1 MKRPVLA
8 GIAAIVTVAIVV
20 AILSAAGDGDR
31 VAEGRPVEH
40 LPADGRA
47 VPMSIASD
55 CSKDVEVELSRFING
70 VPDGTNVQFPQD
82 GCYAQGNRI
91 EVRDKRDLTIDGNGS
106 SFKSSAPNSGLEL
119 RPNWLVLRGRGV
131 HLTDMRIVGNFHL
144 KGERSQKRV
153 GEATVAGAGNQFN
166 MGVGIY
172 GGDTN
177 HVTAMTIRHVF
188 GDGVTTGVAHYVDG
202 PDGQPLDTPRNVHV
216 ERVKVTKAAR
226 HCFSP
231 NQAVG
236 FWLEDSEAR
245 DCWYGGFDAE
255 LDDPKQKL
263 QDIHLLRNT
272 FSDFNMF
279 GIVIPVAGNGS
290 NTKDIEIRDNRFL
303 TVPGPI
309 CNTIIEVGI
318 YPTNPNTIK
327 NVVVEGNS
335 MKAHGVGI
343 AFDHVEGG
351 SIRDNRID
359 YEDKN
364 CSYPAKTPLVRVTN
378 STGVTTQDNGG

>member
-1 MKRPVLA
+1 MRRAVLA
-8 GIAAIVTVAIVV
+8 GIALLVVAAAVV
-20 AILSAAGDGDR
+20 AILRSVGGGPGP
-31 VAEGRPVEH
+31 GRPVED
-40 LPADGRA
+40 LPRNGRA
-47 VPMSIASD
+47 VPLSIPSD
-55 CSKDVEVELSRFING
+55 CSQNVEAQLSRFING
-70 VPDGTNVQFPQD
+70 LPDGTNVQFPRK
-82 GCYAQGNRI
+82 GCYAQANRI

-106 SFKSSAPNSGLEL
+106 SFRSSAPNSGLEV
-119 RPNWLVLRGRGV
+119 RPNWLLLRGRGV
-131 HLTDMRIVGNFHL
+131 RLSDMRIVGNFHL
-144 KGERSQKRV
+144 EGERSQKRV
-153 GEATVAGAGNQFN
+153 GEATVAGVGNQFN
-166 MGVGIY
+166 MGVGVY
-172 GGDTN
+172 GGDDI
-177 HVTAMTIRHVF
+177 HVTDMTIEHVF
-188 GDGVTTGVAHYVDG
+188 GDGVTTAVAQYLDG
-202 PDGQPLDTPRNVHV
+202 PAGQPLDVPSNVHV

-236 FWLEDSEAR
+236 FWLEDSEAK

-255 LDDPKQKL
+255 LDDPAQKL
-263 QDIHLLRNT
+263 QDIHVLRNT
-272 FSDFNMF
+272 FSDFNLF
-279 GIVIPVAGNGS
+279 GVVIPVAGDGS

-335 MKAHGVGI
+335 MKTHGVGV

-359 YEDKN
+359 YEEKN
-364 CSYPAKTPLVRVTN
+364 CQYPNKTPPVRVTN

>member
-1 MKRPVLA
+1 MKRAVLA
-8 GIAAIVTVAIVV
+8 AVALL
-20 AILSAAGDGDR
+20 AAAG
-31 VAEGRPVEH
+31 VAVVLLGSGGEDEPV
-40 LPADGRA
+40 PARGPGA
-47 VPMSIASD
+47 VPASIASD
-55 CSKDVEVELSRFING
+55 CSKNVEAELSRFING
-70 VPDGTNVQFPQD
+70 VADGTTVRFPRG

-106 SFKSSAPNSGLEL
+106 SFRSSAPNSGLAVK
-119 RPNWLVLRGRGV
+119 PNWLLLRGRGV
-131 HLTDMRIVGNFHL
+131 RLTDMKIVGNFHL
-144 KGERSQKRV
+144 EGERSQKRV
-153 GEATVAGAGNQFN
+153 GEATVSGVGNQFN
-166 MGVGIY
+166 MGVGVY
-172 GGDTN
+172 GGDDI
-177 HVTAMTIRHVF
+177 HVTDMTIEHVF
-188 GDGVTTGVAHYVDG
+188 GDGVTTAVAQYLDG
-202 PDGQPLDTPRNVHV
+202 PAGQPLDIPRNVHV

-236 FWLEDSEAR
+236 FWLEDSEAK

-263 QDIHLLRNT
+263 QDIHVLRNT

-279 GIVIPVAGNGS
+279 GLVIPVAGNGS

-303 TVPGPI
+303 TVPGPV

-351 SIRDNRID
+351 SIRDNRIE
-359 YEDKN
+359 YEDRN
-364 CSYPAKTPLVRVTN
+364 CQYPRKTPLLRVTN